1 MLDDELE
8 FDRIE
13 KQVEIDATAE
23 TVWSLVSQ
31 PGWFI
36 NDGAVVDHRIED
48 RGDHL
53 VVTDPV
59 HGSFVL
65 RVVRLEAP
73 RYAAFR
79 WMGRED
85 EQAPST
91 LTEFWID
98 DRPEGGVLLRVV
110 ESGLASLHDDLELR
124 RATFEGNTKGW
135 DIELGVA
142 RAWCSRASVD
152 RSVFLAAAPDDVWP
166 LLTTGDG
173 LARWY
178 AHDGAVVDLRP
189 GGTIEMTWAEHGRF
203 LATVTEV
210 HEPRVL
216 AFRIAAV
223 PDVEPLPA
231 DSSQVRLTLRTSGNG
246 CVLTVHADGFD
257 QLRPEHGP
265 VQDAVAQE
273 KRAWTD
279 AFAVLRTLVPAPV
292 AGG

>member
-1 MLDDELE
+1 MLDEELE

-13 KQVEIDATAE
+13 KQVEIDATVE
-23 TVWSLVSQ
+23 TVWDLVSQ

-59 HGSFVL
+59 HGSFVV

-79 WMGRED
+79 WMGKVDERE
-85 EQAPST
+85 PST

-98 DRPEGGVLLRVV
+98 DRPGGGVLLRVV

-124 RATFEGNTKGW
+124 RATFEGNTEGW
-135 DIELGVA
+135 EIELGVA
-142 RAWCSRASVD
+142 RAWCSDRTVE
-152 RSVFLAAAPDDVWP
+152 RSVFLAATPEDVWP
-166 LLTTGDG
+166 LLATGEG
-173 LARWY
+173 LGRWY
-178 AHDGAVVDLRP
+178 AHDGAAVDPRP
-189 GGTIEMTWAEHGRF
+189 GGTIEMTWADHGRF

-210 HEPRVL
+210 DGPRTL
-216 AFRIAAV
+216 AFRIAAA
-223 PDVEPLPA
+223 PDAEPGPG
-231 DSSQVRLTLRTSGNG
+231 DSTQVRMTLRTSGSG
-246 CVLTVHADGFD
+246 CVLTVRADGFD
-257 QLRPEHGP
+257 QLSPEHGP
-265 VQDAVAQE
+265 VGDTVAQE

-279 AFAVLRTLVPAPV
+279 ALAVLPMLLPAPV